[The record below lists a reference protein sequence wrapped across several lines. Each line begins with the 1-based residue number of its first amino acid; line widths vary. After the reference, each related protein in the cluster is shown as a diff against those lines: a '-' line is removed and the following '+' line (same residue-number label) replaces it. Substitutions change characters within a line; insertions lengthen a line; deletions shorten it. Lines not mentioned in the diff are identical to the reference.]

1 MRVLSPREIEL
12 RSVVTLAGR
21 QMVREC
27 LVEYDK
33 NLIFLIFLK
42 NINIWKYTSVREQA
56 WQRKTITAGATHR
69 MTTLNVYRVP
79 GSK

>member
-12 RSVVTLAGR
+12 RSVVTLAVR

-42 NINIWKYTSVREQA
+42 NINIWKYTPVREQA
-56 WQRKTITAGATHR
+56 WQRKTITAGATR
-69 MTTLNVYRVP
+69 WMTTLNVHRVP
-79 GSK
+79 GAK